1 MHDFYTQIGK
11 VLIRCAY
18 ASYNFVCFDWKTLN
32 HFKAHTVEKHMAQN
46 IHQFLRYF
54 ALTSDFYLFD
64 SSILKMYLSSCCCFE
79 NSPYISSA
87 WRINAILFM
96 FLANDAGESQQKK
109 AEEQQKIPF
118 KICYYTRDYRQ
129 SHRRLTSATL
139 TCNRQLISTVY
150 INFIDK
156 HTQTS
161 MQLN

>member
-1 MHDFYTQIGK
+1 MHDFYTQIGI

-18 ASYNFVCFDWKTLN
+18 ASYNFVCFDWKTLS

-46 IHQFLRYF
+46 IHQFLRYC

-79 NSPYISSA
+79 NNPYISSA

-109 AEEQQKIPF
+109 PKN
-118 KICYYTRDYRQ
+118 
-129 SHRRLTSATL
+129 
-139 TCNRQLISTVY
+139 NRKFHSKFAIILET
-150 INFIDK
+150 IDK
-156 HTQTS
+156 VTGDSPRPHWHAIANWSPLFISILLTHTPKHRC
-161 MQLN
+161 N